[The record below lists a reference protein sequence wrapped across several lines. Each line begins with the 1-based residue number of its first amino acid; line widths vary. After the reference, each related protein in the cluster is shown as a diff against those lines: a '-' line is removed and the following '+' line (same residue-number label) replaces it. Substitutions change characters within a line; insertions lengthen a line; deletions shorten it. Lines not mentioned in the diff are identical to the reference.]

1 MRNYILLLLSL
12 VLFGP
17 LGIDLFLPTIPA
29 IAADFQVKNEVIQ
42 STISLFLLVMGLGQL
57 IAGPLV
63 DKFGRRLSH

>member
-29 IAADFQVKNEVIQ
+29 IAADFQVKNEV
-42 STISLFLLVMGLGQL
+42 
-57 IAGPLV
+57 
-63 DKFGRRLSH
+63 